1 MELQTIFQAG
11 LAFAVAI
18 GGYFFKRIQ
27 ATLDRTSE
35 RIADVEIELARQKQ
49 EDFTGSKKNSIAF
62 SRGGE
67 SFDNRRRRRDRLHR
81 GRRLVGPAL
90 SRRRNAG
97 LSPRG
102 DRQGRLDL

>member
-1 MELQTIFQAG
+1 MEVETIFQAM

-49 EDFTGSKKNSIAF
+49 EAHDVRGRLHRIEEKLDRLLA
-62 SRGGE
+62 RGGE
-67 SFDNRRRRRDRLHR
+67 L
-81 GRRLVGPAL
+81 
-90 SRRRNAG
+90 
-97 LSPRG
+97 
-102 DRQGRLDL
+102 